1 MTNLK
6 KAISVL
12 LSISIIMSLF
22 AFSGINAFA
31 DENDFKYSV
40 VNGSAVI
47 TGYTGNAKSLD
58 VPEKIGGYTVTGVDA
73 NTFFYAKELE
83 SINFPSTV
91 TTISPSV
98 FP

>member
-47 TGYTGNAKSLD
+47 TGYMDKNWPQDYVYLHPVKLS
-58 VPEKIGGYTVTGVDA
+58 KW
-73 NTFFYAKELE
+73 
-83 SINFPSTV
+83 S
-91 TTISPSV
+91 
-98 FP
+98 